1 MAMAVTRTLEF
12 TDEAEK
18 ELQGICRDTGC
29 NSKEA
34 IQNAFLLLRIYV
46 QMMRGGKKVIGVK
59 IGKRGKLPRRYTEIS
74 IPICVPDL
82 PSS

>member
-1 MAMAVTRTLEF
+1 MPVTRTLEF
-12 TDEAEK
+12 SDQAEK
-18 ELQGICRDTGC
+18 ELQGICRETGC

-34 IQNAFLLLRIYV
+34 IQNAFLLLRVYV
-46 QMMRGGKKVIGVK
+46 QMVQEGKKVIGIK
-59 IGKRGKLPRRYTEIS
+59 IGKKGKLSKKYTEIS